1 MQFTNEKAF
10 IQDYIVYIGFLE
22 SAKERKTI
30 LKEGEYSLVMFVV
43 AIRLVVLNG
52 QRVKWLNFLGLL
64 RLANFSHSQI
74 YRLEKAILLMKKQ
87 FIQDYICYVGFMES
101 AKVRQSDKENN
112 FLIFDC
118 FMKNKTKW

>member
-30 LKEGEYSLVMFVV
+30 LKECEYRLVMFVV

-52 QRVKWLNFLGLL
+52 QRVK
-64 RLANFSHSQI
+64 
-74 YRLEKAILLMKKQ
+74 
-87 FIQDYICYVGFMES
+87 
-101 AKVRQSDKENN
+101 
-112 FLIFDC
+112 
-118 FMKNKTKW
+118 